1 MSNPTIAKP
10 TDLRQVPSVD
20 QLLRTEAALE
30 LRKLVG
36 AVRVTE
42 IARKIIEGLREEIH
56 DKKVESPA
64 YTREELLVTAIQ
76 RLQDAYT
83 REEHSGLRRVINA
96 TGVILHT
103 NLGRA
108 PLSAA
113 ARKAIDEASGYCTLE
128 YDSVEGSR
136 GRRGGRVEDLL
147 VELTGAE
154 DALVVN
160 NCAAA
165 ALLILTVLAANGETI
180 VSRGEL
186 VEIGGD
192 FRVPDVMKNSG
203 TQMIEVGTTNRTR
216 LDDYRNAIN
225 KETRLIMS
233 VHPSNYRI
241 VGFTT
246 RPSRSELAS
255 LAHEAGLPLYEDA
268 GSGALADL
276 SGYGL
281 AGEPIIKDCILGGAD
296 VVSFSGDK
304 LLGSSQAGLIVGRR
318 GIVNRLRRHSLYRAL
333 RVDKLCLAALEVT
346 LDAHRRDPV
355 DEVPTLRMLSFTKD
369 DIEARAKSLVER
381 LSQGFTSGFTA
392 QLTQGESAV
401 GGGSGPNTHP
411 STVLIALDHETF
423 SPDQIESRLR
433 TCIPPVIA
441 RIAEGKVLLD
451 LRTVAPAEETEL
463 LNSLLLLARNF
474 S

>member
-1 MSNPTIAKP
+1 MSNPTIVKP
-10 TDLRQVPSVD
+10 TSLRQVPSVD
-20 QLLRTEAALE
+20 QLLRTEAAQA
-30 LRKLVG
+30 LRNLVG

-42 IARKIIEGLREEIH
+42 IAREIIEGLRQEIRTTEV
-56 DKKVESPA
+56 KSPTH
-64 YTREELLVTAIQ
+64 TREELLITAIQ
-76 RLQDAYT
+76 RLQNAHT
-83 REEHSGLRRVINA
+83 REKHSGLRRVINA

-113 ARKAIDEASGYCTLE
+113 ASKAVEEATGYCTLE
-128 YDSVEGSR
+128 YDSAKGSR

-225 KETRLIMS
+225 KETRLLMS

-276 SGYGL
+276 SPYGL
-281 AGEPIIKDCILGGAD
+281 AGEPIIRDCILGGAD

-304 LLGSSQAGLIVGRR
+304 LLGSTQAGLIVGRKE
-318 GIVNRLRRHSLYRAL
+318 IVNRLRRHSLYRAL
-333 RVDKLCLAALEVT
+333 RVDKLCLAALEAT
-346 LDAHRRDPV
+346 LDAYRRDPFT
-355 DEVPTLRMLSFTKD
+355 EVPAMRMLALKKD
-369 DIEARAKSLVER
+369 DIEARANSLVER
-381 LSQGFTSGFTA
+381 FSQGFTSGLTA
-392 QLTQGESAV
+392 RIIQGESAV

-411 STVLIALDHETF
+411 PTVLIALEHDTL

-451 LRTVAPAEETEL
+451 LRTVALEEETEL
-463 LNSLLLLARNF
+463 IHALLLVARN
-474 S
+474 SS